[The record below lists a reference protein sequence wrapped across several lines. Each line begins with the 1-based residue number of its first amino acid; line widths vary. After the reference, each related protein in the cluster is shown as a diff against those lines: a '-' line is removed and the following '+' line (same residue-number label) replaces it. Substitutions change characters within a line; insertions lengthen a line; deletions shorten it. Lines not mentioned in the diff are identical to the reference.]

1 MGTRRAGGTLGR
13 MPWGELHG
21 SDLQVLVD
29 GDN

>member
-1 MGTRRAGGTLGR
+1 MGTPRAEGTLGR
-13 MPWGELHG
+13 MPWGELYG